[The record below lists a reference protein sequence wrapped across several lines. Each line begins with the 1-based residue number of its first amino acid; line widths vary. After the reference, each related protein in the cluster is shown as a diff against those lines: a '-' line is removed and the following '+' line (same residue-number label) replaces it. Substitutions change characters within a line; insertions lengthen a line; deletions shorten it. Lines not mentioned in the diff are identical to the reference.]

1 MSDEAVSLR
10 FQTRRAER
18 AEAQVRELQE
28 ALRRIS
34 EAKKGIDTAGIALA
48 ALARLDIPSP
58 NVI

>member
-1 MSDEAVSLR
+1 VADHMSDEAR
-10 FQTRRAER
+10 
-18 AEAQVRELQE
+18 
-28 ALRRIS
+28 LRRIS